1 MTINTDFGETEA
13 DARQTNLTRF
23 DVLFPEKRAFF
34 LEGADIFEFGSGLD
48 VDGATVI
55 PFFSRTIGLYTPEGE
70 DEGTVVPLRG
80 GGKLQGR
87 IGNTNVGALAV
98 ATDRVKSFG
107 VPKTEMGAVRIR
119 QNVLLGVIGTFGDPL
134 NRTRSW
140 LGGADFTYRTSQ
152 FQEDKNLVAGIW
164 GLATDRRK
172 SRGDRGAY
180 GGNIAYPNDELD
192 AGMTFFHVGRDFK
205 PSLGFV
211 QRAGQVFDA
220 SADYTVRPGAPVRQ
234 VKFGGGYFEVRN
246 PNGRWESYALSA
258 KPLDLTFESGD
269 RLQLEFSP
277 EGERLK
283 ESFDIFDSPAKTV
296 EIRAGQ
302 YDWKRWTSRGTL
314 APARQ
319 ISGEIAYSIGGFYG
333 GHLRTVE
340 ASVILKP
347 LSILTLQLTSERN
360 MATLEPTGFTQ
371 FLHGLHAELKL
382 SPEFQVTHFLQYDNE
397 SRSLGSASRLR
408 WTFHPLGDLFVAY
421 NHNMTRSVQQT
432 RKRWEFASD
441 QLLMKVQY
449 SLRW

>member
-1 MTINTDFGETEA
+1 
-13 DARQTNLTRF
+13 
-23 DVLFPEKRAFF
+23 P
-34 LEGADIFEFGSGLD
+34 
-48 VDGATVI
+48 
-55 PFFSRTIGLYTPEGE
+55 
-70 DEGTVVPLRG
+70 
-80 GGKLQGR
+80 
-87 IGNTNVGALAV
+87 
-98 ATDRVKSFG
+98 G
-107 VPKTEMGAVRIR
+107 V
-119 QNVLLGVIGTFGDPL
+119 
-134 NRTRSW
+134 
-140 LGGADFTYRTSQ
+140 
-152 FQEDKNLVAGIW
+152 
-164 GLATDRRK
+164 
-172 SRGDRGAY
+172 
-180 GGNIAYPNDELD
+180 
-192 AGMTFFHVGRDFK
+192 
-205 PSLGFV
+205 
-211 QRAGQVFDA
+211 
-220 SADYTVRPGAPVRQ
+220 PVRQ
-234 VKFGGGYFEVRN
+234 VKFGGRYFEVRN
-246 PNGRWESYALSA
+246 PNGRWESYALSV

-371 FLHGLHAELKL
+371 FLHGVHAELKF

-449 SLRW
+449 A